1 MPDTPQQGELPL
13 EAPPL
18 PEDAPFLPARM
29 VNEYV
34 YCPRL
39 AYLEWVQGEW
49 AESAD
54 TVEGAHA
61 HRRVDREDRPLP
73 PADALGEA
81 DRPRTRSVTLSSRRL
96 GLVARID
103 LVESDGESVVPVDYK
118 RGKRPH
124 VAAGAYDPERVQL
137 CVQGLLL
144 EENGYR
150 CTEGVLYFAESR
162 ERVRVAFDEEL
173 REATRGAIGG
183 LRLVAAGGRIPPP
196 LRDSPKCPRCS
207 LVGICLPDE
216 VNHFH
221 RTGATP
227 RPIAVRRDEALPLYV
242 QANNVRLAKKGETI
256 TLTEEDGPTT
266 TARLI
271 DVSQVV
277 LMGNARM
284 TTPCLH
290 ELMRREI
297 PVTWHSYGGWFLGH
311 TVGLGHK
318 NVELREAQYRASFTP
333 AVSLAVA
340 RSLVAAKVRNS
351 RTMMRRNWRGDE
363 HERELVLKTLR
374 RLADRT
380 RYARDADT
388 LLGLEGEAASVYFR
402 AFAGLLRTP
411 AAAPATATA
420 MGHADHAPCGSGHAQ
435 GAAHQPSGE
444 TASSVTAPVPPEVEG
459 RDRGRA
465 RPAGAPTTNAG
476 GGIGAAGEGAPAT
489 DAGGGIGAVGE
500 GAPATGPAP
509 AAHNTDGATPL
520 PAFRFDRRNRR
531 PPTDPVNALLSFAY
545 SMLTRTFTVT
555 LSAIGF
561 DVYRGFYHRPRYGRP
576 ALALDLME
584 PFRPIVADSTVL
596 QAINNGEVKP
606 DDFLHGGA
614 GTALKSGGRK
624 RFIAAFERR
633 LAQETTHPI
642 FGYRLTMRR
651 LIEVQGRLFARYL
664 MGEIKEYPHYL
675 PR

>member
-54 TVEGAHA
+54 TVEGKHA

-73 PADALGEA
+73 SAEVLAEQE
-81 DRPRTRSVTLSSRRL
+81 RPRTRSVTLSSRRL
-96 GLVARID
+96 GLVAKID
-103 LVESDGESVVPVDYK
+103 MVESDGETVTPVDYK

-124 VAAGAYDPERVQL
+124 VAAGAYEPERVQL

-150 CTEGVLYFAESR
+150 CDEGVLYFAESR
-162 ERVRVAFDEEL
+162 ERVRVVFDEEL
-173 REATRGAIGG
+173 RDATRGAIGG
-183 LRLVAAGGRIPPP
+183 LRLVAAGGRIPAP

-216 VNHFH
+216 VNHF
-221 RTGATP
+221 RRMGGTP
-227 RPIAVRRDEALPLYV
+227 RPIAVRRDEMLPLYV
-242 QANNVRLAKKGETI
+242 QANNARLAKKGETI
-256 TLTEEDGPTT
+256 TITEEDGPTT

-277 LMGNARM
+277 LMGNVRM

-311 TVGLGHK
+311 TMGLGHK

-333 AVSLAVA
+333 AVSLAVS
-340 RSLVAAKVRNS
+340 RSLVAAKIRNS
-351 RTMMRRNWRGDE
+351 RTMMRRNWRGE
-363 HERELVLKTLR
+363 EQARERVLNTLR
-374 RLADRT
+374 RLSDRT
-380 RYARDADT
+380 RHANDAGT
-388 LLGLEGEAASVYFR
+388 LLGLEGEAAAVYFR
-402 AFAGLLRTP
+402 AFAGLLGPR
-411 AAAPATATA
+411 
-420 MGHADHAPCGSGHAQ
+420 
-435 GAAHQPSGE
+435 
-444 TASSVTAPVPPEVEG
+444 
-459 RDRGRA
+459 
-465 RPAGAPTTNAG
+465 
-476 GGIGAAGEGAPAT
+476 AGE
-489 DAGGGIGAVGE
+489 DA
-500 GAPATGPAP
+500 
-509 AAHNTDGATPL
+509 DGATVL

-545 SMLTRTFTVT
+545 AMLTRTFTVT

-561 DVYRGFYHRPRYGRP
+561 DVYRGFYHQPRYGRP
-576 ALALDLME
+576 ALSLDLME

-614 GTALKSGGRK
+614 GTALKPAGRK

-633 LAQETTHPI
+633 LTQETTHPV

-651 LIEVQGRLFARYL
+651 LIEVQGRLFGRFL
-664 MGEIKEYPHYL
+664 MGEIKDYPHYL

>member
-54 TVEGAHA
+54 TVAGAHA

-73 PADALGEA
+73 PAEVLAEQ

-96 GLVARID
+96 GLVAKID
-103 LVESDGESVVPVDYK
+103 MVESDGETVVPVDYK
-118 RGKRPH
+118 HGKRPH
-124 VAAGAYDPERVQL
+124 VAAGAYEPERVQI

-144 EENGYR
+144 EDNGYR

-162 ERVRVAFDEEL
+162 ERVRVVFDEEL
-173 REATRGAIGG
+173 RAATRSAIGG

-216 VNHFH
+216 GNHFN
-221 RTGATP
+221 RTGGTP
-227 RPIAVRRDEALPLYV
+227 RPIAVRHDEMLPLYV
-242 QANNVRLAKKGETI
+242 QANNARLAKKGETI
-256 TLTEEDGPTT
+256 AITEEDGPTT

-277 LMGNARM
+277 LMGNVGM

-311 TVGLGHK
+311 TMGLGHK
-318 NVELREAQYRASFTP
+318 NVELREAQYRASFDP
-333 AVSLAVA
+333 GVSLAVS
-340 RSLVAAKVRNS
+340 RSLVAAKIRNS
-351 RTMMRRNWRGDE
+351 RTMMRRNWRAE
-363 HERELVLKTLR
+363 EQAREEILNALR

-380 RYARDADT
+380 RHASDTNT
-388 LLGLEGEAASVYFR
+388 LLGLEGEAAAVYFR
-402 AFAGLLRTP
+402 AFAGLLRERRSDDT
-411 AAAPATATA
+411 
-420 MGHADHAPCGSGHAQ
+420 DS
-435 GAAHQPSGE
+435 SGE
-444 TASSVTAPVPPEVEG
+444 
-459 RDRGRA
+459 
-465 RPAGAPTTNAG
+465 
-476 GGIGAAGEGAPAT
+476 
-489 DAGGGIGAVGE
+489 
-500 GAPATGPAP
+500 
-509 AAHNTDGATPL
+509 L

-545 SMLTRTFTVT
+545 AIMTRTFTVT

-576 ALALDLME
+576 SLALDLME

-614 GTALKSGGRK
+614 GTALKPGGRK

-633 LAQETTHPI
+633 LAQETTHPV

-651 LIEVQGRLFARYL
+651 LIEVQGRLLGRFL

>member
-1 MPDTPQQGELPL
+1 MPDNPQQGELPL

-54 TVEGAHA
+54 TVAGAHT

-73 PADALGEA
+73 PADTLGEA

-124 VAAGAYDPERVQL
+124 VAAGAYEPERVQL

-162 ERVRVAFDEEL
+162 ERVRVVFDEEL

-221 RTGATP
+221 RTGSTP

-311 TVGLGHK
+311 TMGLGHK

-340 RSLVAAKVRNS
+340 RSLVDAKVRNS

-363 HERELVLKTLR
+363 HERELVLRTLR
-374 RLADRT
+374 RLAERT
-380 RYARDADT
+380 RHARDADT

-411 AAAPATATA
+411 AASPATMSATAPASASAADNSSSSKRAGRHGHASATVSAPADDTPPEFNSRVAEQDRPATASTPTA
-420 MGHADHAPCGSGHAQ
+420 GN
-435 GAAHQPSGE
+435 
-444 TASSVTAPVPPEVEG
+444 
-459 RDRGRA
+459 
-465 RPAGAPTTNAG
+465 PA
-476 GGIGAAGEGAPAT
+476 
-489 DAGGGIGAVGE
+489 
-500 GAPATGPAP
+500 
-509 AAHNTDGATPL
+509 GATPL

-561 DVYRGFYHRPRYGRP
+561 DVYRGFYHRSRYGRP

-596 QAINNGEVKP
+596 QAINNGEIKP

-651 LIEVQGRLFARYL
+651 LIEVQGRLFGRYL

>member
-54 TVEGAHA
+54 TVEGKHA

-73 PADALGEA
+73 SAEVLAEEE
-81 DRPRTRSVTLSSRRL
+81 RPRTRSVTLSSRRL
-96 GLVARID
+96 GLVAKID
-103 LVESDGESVVPVDYK
+103 MVESDGETVVPVDYK

-124 VAAGAYDPERVQL
+124 VPAGAYEPERVQL

-150 CTEGVLYFAESR
+150 CNEGVLYFAESR
-162 ERVRVAFDEEL
+162 ERVRVVFDDEL
-173 REATRGAIGG
+173 RDATRGAIGG
-183 LRLVAAGGRIPPP
+183 LRLVAAGGRIPAP

-227 RPIAVRRDEALPLYV
+227 RPIAVRRDEMLPLYV

-256 TLTEEDGPTT
+256 TISEEDGPTT

-277 LMGNARM
+277 LMGNVRM

-318 NVELREAQYRASFTP
+318 NVELREAQYRASFNP
-333 AVSLAVA
+333 VVSLAVS
-340 RSLVAAKVRNS
+340 RSLVAAKIRNS
-351 RTMMRRNWRGDE
+351 RTMMRRNWRGEEQARD
-363 HERELVLKTLR
+363 RVLNTLR

-380 RYARDADT
+380 HHASDTNT
-388 LLGLEGEAASVYFR
+388 LLGLEGEAAAVYFR
-402 AFAGLLRTP
+402 AFAGLLGPR
-411 AAAPATATA
+411 
-420 MGHADHAPCGSGHAQ
+420 
-435 GAAHQPSGE
+435 
-444 TASSVTAPVPPEVEG
+444 
-459 RDRGRA
+459 
-465 RPAGAPTTNAG
+465 
-476 GGIGAAGEGAPAT
+476 AGE
-489 DAGGGIGAVGE
+489 DV
-500 GAPATGPAP
+500 
-509 AAHNTDGATPL
+509 DGATAL
-520 PAFRFDRRNRR
+520 PVFRFDRRNRR

-545 SMLTRTFTVT
+545 AMLTRTFTVT
-555 LSAIGF
+555 LSATGF
-561 DVYRGFYHRPRYGRP
+561 DVYRGFYHQPRYGRP
-576 ALALDLME
+576 ALALDLIE

-614 GTALKSGGRK
+614 GTALKPGGRK

-651 LIEVQGRLFARYL
+651 LIEVQGRLFGRFL
-664 MGEIKEYPHYL
+664 MGEIRDYPHYL

>member
-54 TVEGAHA
+54 TVAGAHA

-73 PADALGEA
+73 PAEVLGESEQ
-81 DRPRTRSVTLSSRRL
+81 PRTRSVTLSSRRL
-96 GLVARID
+96 GLVAKID
-103 LVESDGESVVPVDYK
+103 LVESDGETVVPVDYK

-124 VAAGAYDPERVQL
+124 VPAGAYEPERVQL
-137 CVQGLLL
+137 CVPGLLL

-150 CTEGVLYFAESR
+150 CTEGVLYFVESR
-162 ERVRVAFDEEL
+162 ERVRVVFDDDL
-173 REATRGAIGG
+173 RAATRGAIGG
-183 LRLVAAGGRIPPP
+183 LRLVAAGGRIPSP

-227 RPIAVRRDEALPLYV
+227 RPIAVRHDEMLPLYV
-242 QANNVRLAKKGETI
+242 QANNARLAKKGETI
-256 TLTEEDGPTT
+256 TVTEEDGPTT

-277 LMGNARM
+277 LMGNVRM

-311 TVGLGHK
+311 TMGLGHK
-318 NVELREAQYRASFTP
+318 NVELREAQYRASFDP
-333 AVSLAVA
+333 GVSLAVS
-340 RSLVAAKVRNS
+340 RSLVAAKIRNS
-351 RTMMRRNWRGDE
+351 RTMMRRNWRGE
-363 HERELVLKTLR
+363 EQAREEILNTLR

-380 RYARDADT
+380 RHARDTNT
-388 LLGLEGEAASVYFR
+388 LLALEGEAAAVYFR
-402 AFAGLLRTP
+402 AFAGLLR
-411 AAAPATATA
+411 
-420 MGHADHAPCGSGHAQ
+420 
-435 GAAHQPSGE
+435 E
-444 TASSVTAPVPPEVEG
+444 
-459 RDRGRA
+459 RRG
-465 RPAGAPTTNAG
+465 
-476 GGIGAAGEGAPAT
+476 
-489 DAGGGIGAVGE
+489 DD
-500 GAPATGPAP
+500 
-509 AAHNTDGATPL
+509 TDGCGEL

-545 SMLTRTFTVT
+545 AIMTRTFTVT

-576 ALALDLME
+576 SLALDLME
-584 PFRPIVADSTVL
+584 PFRAIVADSTVL

-614 GTALKSGGRK
+614 GTALKPGGRK

-633 LAQETTHPI
+633 LAQETTHPV

-651 LIEVQGRLFARYL
+651 LIEVQGRLFGRFL
-664 MGEIKEYPHYL
+664 MGEIKDYPHYL

>member
-18 PEDAPFLPARM
+18 PEEAPFLPARM

-49 AESAD
+49 ADSAD
-54 TVEGAHA
+54 TVDGARA

-73 PADALGEA
+73 SAEVLAEQ
-81 DRPRTRSVTLSSRRL
+81 DRPHTRSVTLSSRRL
-96 GLVARID
+96 GLVAKMD
-103 LVESDGESVVPVDYK
+103 MVESDGDSVVPVDYK

-124 VAAGAYDPERVQL
+124 VAAGAYEPERVQL

-144 EENGYR
+144 EDNGYR

-162 ERVRVAFDEEL
+162 ERVRVVFDDEL
-173 REATRGAIGG
+173 RDATRNAIGG
-183 LRLVAAGGRIPPP
+183 LRLVAVGKRIPAP

-216 VNHFH
+216 VNHF
-221 RTGATP
+221 RRIGGTP
-227 RPIAVRRDEALPLYV
+227 RPIAVRHDEMLPLYV
-242 QANNVRLAKKGETI
+242 QANNARIAKKGETLTI
-256 TLTEEDGPTT
+256 TEEDGPTT

-277 LMGNARM
+277 LMGNVRM

-311 TVGLGHK
+311 TMGLGHK
-318 NVELREAQYRASFTP
+318 NVELREAQYRASFDF
-333 AVSLAVA
+333 AASLGVA
-340 RSLVAAKVRNS
+340 RSLVAAKIRNS
-351 RTMMRRNWRGDE
+351 RTMMRRNWRGE
-363 HERELVLKTLR
+363 EEARERVLKTLR
-374 RLADRT
+374 RLAERT
-380 RYARDADT
+380 RHANDLGA
-388 LLGLEGEAASVYFR
+388 LLGLEGEAAAVYFR
-402 AFAGLLRTP
+402 AFAELLGPRTE
-411 AAAPATATA
+411 
-420 MGHADHAPCGSGHAQ
+420 D
-435 GAAHQPSGE
+435 
-444 TASSVTAPVPPEVEG
+444 V
-459 RDRGRA
+459 
-465 RPAGAPTTNAG
+465 
-476 GGIGAAGEGAPAT
+476 T
-489 DAGGGIGAVGE
+489 DAAV
-500 GAPATGPAP
+500 
-509 AAHNTDGATPL
+509 PL

-545 SMLTRTFTVT
+545 SMLTRAFTVM
-555 LSAIGF
+555 LSGIGF
-561 DVYRGFYHRPRYGRP
+561 DVYRGFYHQPRYGRP

-614 GTALKSGGRK
+614 GTALKPGGRK

-633 LAQETTHPI
+633 LAQETTHPV

-651 LIEVQGRLFARYL
+651 LIAVQGRLFARFL
-664 MGEIKEYPHYL
+664 AGELKDYPHYL

>member
-54 TVEGAHA
+54 TVAGAHA

-73 PADALGEA
+73 PAEVLAEQ

-96 GLVARID
+96 GLVAKID
-103 LVESDGESVVPVDYK
+103 MVESDGETVVPVDYK

-124 VAAGAYDPERVQL
+124 VPAGAYEPERVQI

-144 EENGYR
+144 EDNGYR

-162 ERVRVAFDEEL
+162 ERVRVVFDEEL
-173 REATRGAIGG
+173 RAATRSAIGG

-216 VNHFH
+216 VNHFN
-221 RTGATP
+221 RTGGTP
-227 RPIAVRRDEALPLYV
+227 RPIAVRHDEMLPLYV
-242 QANNVRLAKKGETI
+242 QANNARLAKKGETI
-256 TLTEEDGPTT
+256 AITEEDGPTT

-277 LMGNARM
+277 LMGNVGM

-311 TVGLGHK
+311 TMGLGHK
-318 NVELREAQYRASFTP
+318 NVELREAQYRASFD
-333 AVSLAVA
+333 AGVSLAVS
-340 RSLVAAKVRNS
+340 RSLVAAKIRNS
-351 RTMMRRNWRGDE
+351 RTMIRRNWRAE
-363 HERELVLKTLR
+363 EQAREEILNALR

-380 RYARDADT
+380 RHASDTNT
-388 LLGLEGEAASVYFR
+388 LLGLEGEAAAVYFR
-402 AFAGLLRTP
+402 AFAGLLRERRSDDT
-411 AAAPATATA
+411 
-420 MGHADHAPCGSGHAQ
+420 DS
-435 GAAHQPSGE
+435 SGE
-444 TASSVTAPVPPEVEG
+444 
-459 RDRGRA
+459 
-465 RPAGAPTTNAG
+465 
-476 GGIGAAGEGAPAT
+476 
-489 DAGGGIGAVGE
+489 
-500 GAPATGPAP
+500 
-509 AAHNTDGATPL
+509 L

-545 SMLTRTFTVT
+545 AIMTRTFTVT

-576 ALALDLME
+576 SLALDLME

-614 GTALKSGGRK
+614 GTALKPGGRK

-633 LAQETTHPI
+633 LAQETTHPV

-651 LIEVQGRLFARYL
+651 LIEVQGRLLGRFL

>member
-1 MPDTPQQGELPL
+1 MPDIPQQGELPL

-73 PADALGEA
+73 SADALGEA

-124 VAAGAYDPERVQL
+124 IAAGAYEPERVQL

-162 ERVRVAFDEEL
+162 ERVRVVFDEEL

-183 LRLVAAGGRIPPP
+183 LRLVAAGGRIPLP

-290 ELMRREI
+290 ALMRREI

-380 RYARDADT
+380 RHARGADT
-388 LLGLEGEAASVYFR
+388 LLGLEGEAAAVYFR
-402 AFAGLLRTP
+402 AFAGLLRAP
-411 AAAPATATA
+411 AAVPVT
-420 MGHADHAPCGSGHAQ
+420 DHAQCAV
-435 GAAHQPSGE
+435 HQPSGE
-444 TASSVTAPVPPEVEG
+444 TA
-459 RDRGRA
+459 
-465 RPAGAPTTNAG
+465 PATGAG

-489 DAGGGIGAVGE
+489 GAE
-500 GAPATGPAP
+500 P
-509 AAHNTDGATPL
+509 AADNTGGATPL

-555 LSAIGF
+555 LSAVGF

-606 DDFLHGGA
+606 GDFLHGGA
-614 GTALKSGGRK
+614 GTALKSAGRK

-633 LAQETTHPI
+633 LTQETTHPI

-651 LIEVQGRLFARYL
+651 LIEVQGRLFGRYL

>member
-1 MPDTPQQGELPL
+1 MPNNPQQSELPL

-18 PEDAPFLPARM
+18 PDDAPFLPARM

-39 AYLEWVQGEW
+39 AYLEWVQSEW

-54 TVEGAHA
+54 TVEGAHV
-61 HRRVDREDRPLP
+61 HRRVDREDKPLP
-73 PADALGEA
+73 PADALGDA
-81 DRPRTRSVTLSSRRL
+81 DRPRTRSVTLSSRRF
-96 GLVARID
+96 GLVARLD
-103 LVESDGESVVPVDYK
+103 LVESDGKTVVPVDYK

-124 VAAGAYDPERVQL
+124 VAAGAHEPERVQL

-144 EENGYR
+144 EENGYN

-162 ERVRVAFDEEL
+162 ERVRVVFDEEL
-173 REATRGAIGG
+173 RTVTRAAIGG
-183 LRLVAAGGRIPPP
+183 LRLAAAGGRIPPP

-221 RTGATP
+221 RTGTMP

-256 TLTEEDGPTT
+256 TITEEDGPTT

-318 NVELREAQYRASFTP
+318 NVELREAQYRASFNP
-333 AVSLAVA
+333 VLSLDVA

-351 RTMMRRNWRGDE
+351 RTMMRRNWRGEDQA
-363 HERELVLKTLR
+363 REQILNTLR
-374 RLADRT
+374 RIAERT
-380 RYARDADT
+380 RHVRDTDT
-388 LLGLEGEAASVYFR
+388 LLGLEGEAAAVYFR
-402 AFAGLLRTP
+402 AFAELFRVS
-411 AAAPATATA
+411 AA
-420 MGHADHAPCGSGHAQ
+420 
-435 GAAHQPSGE
+435 E
-444 TASSVTAPVPPEVEG
+444 
-459 RDRGRA
+459 
-465 RPAGAPTTNAG
+465 NA
-476 GGIGAAGEGAPAT
+476 
-489 DAGGGIGAVGE
+489 
-500 GAPATGPAP
+500 
-509 AAHNTDGATPL
+509 DGATAL

-545 SMLTRTFTVT
+545 TMLTRAFTVT
-555 LSAIGF
+555 LSAVGF

-596 QAINNGEVKP
+596 QAINNGEVRP
-606 DDFLHGGA
+606 SDFLHGGA
-614 GTALKSGGRK
+614 GTALKPAGRK

-651 LIEVQGRLFARYL
+651 LIEVQGRLFGRFL
-664 MGEIKEYPHYL
+664 MGEIEEYPHYL

>member
-1 MPDTPQQGELPL
+1 MPDNPQQGELPL

-54 TVEGAHA
+54 TVAGAHT

-73 PADALGEA
+73 PADTLGEA

-124 VAAGAYDPERVQL
+124 VAAGAYEPERVQL

-162 ERVRVAFDEEL
+162 ERVRVVFDEEL

-221 RTGATP
+221 RTGSTP

-311 TVGLGHK
+311 TMGLGHK
-318 NVELREAQYRASFTP
+318 NVELREAQYRVSFTP

-340 RSLVAAKVRNS
+340 RSLVDAKVRNS

-363 HERELVLKTLR
+363 HERELVLRTLR
-374 RLADRT
+374 RLAERT
-380 RYARDADT
+380 RHARDADT

-411 AAAPATATA
+411 AASPATMSATAPASASAADNSSSSKRAGRHGHASATVSAPADDTPPEFNSRVAEQDRPATASTPTA
-420 MGHADHAPCGSGHAQ
+420 GN
-435 GAAHQPSGE
+435 
-444 TASSVTAPVPPEVEG
+444 
-459 RDRGRA
+459 
-465 RPAGAPTTNAG
+465 PA
-476 GGIGAAGEGAPAT
+476 
-489 DAGGGIGAVGE
+489 
-500 GAPATGPAP
+500 
-509 AAHNTDGATPL
+509 GATPL

-561 DVYRGFYHRPRYGRP
+561 DVYRGFYHRSRYGRP

-606 DDFLHGGA
+606 DDFLHGGT

-651 LIEVQGRLFARYL
+651 LIEVQGRLFGRYL

>member
-54 TVEGAHA
+54 TVAGRHA

-73 PADALGEA
+73 SADDLAVQE
-81 DRPRTRSVTLSSRRL
+81 RPRTRSVTLSSRRL
-96 GLVARID
+96 GLVAKID
-103 LVESDGESVVPVDYK
+103 MVESDGETVVPVDYK

-124 VAAGAYDPERVQL
+124 VAAGAYEPERVQL

-144 EENGYR
+144 AENGYR

-162 ERVRVAFDEEL
+162 ERVRVVFDDEL
-173 REATRGAIGG
+173 QAATRSAIGG

-221 RTGATP
+221 RTGGTP
-227 RPIAVRRDEALPLYV
+227 RPIAVRHDGMLPLYV
-242 QANNVRLAKKGETI
+242 QANNARLAKKGETI
-256 TLTEEDGPTT
+256 TIVEEDGPTT
-266 TARLI
+266 TVRLI

-277 LMGNARM
+277 LMGNVRM

-290 ELMRREI
+290 ELMRREV

-318 NVELREAQYRASFTP
+318 NVELREAQYRASFT
-333 AVSLAVA
+333 AATSMGVS
-340 RSLVAAKVRNS
+340 RSLVAAKIRNS
-351 RTMMRRNWRGDE
+351 RTMMRRNWRGE
-363 HERELVLKTLR
+363 EQARERVLITLR

-380 RYARDADT
+380 RHADDIPT
-388 LLGLEGEAASVYFR
+388 LLGLEGEAAAVYFR
-402 AFAGLLRTP
+402 AFAALLGSRADESRKHAENP
-411 AAAPATATA
+411 DHP
-420 MGHADHAPCGSGHAQ
+420 GH
-435 GAAHQPSGE
+435 
-444 TASSVTAPVPPEVEG
+444 PEHPEHP
-459 RDRGRA
+459 DSMA
-465 RPAGAPTTNAG
+465 KA
-476 GGIGAAGEGAPAT
+476 
-489 DAGGGIGAVGE
+489 
-500 GAPATGPAP
+500 
-509 AAHNTDGATPL
+509 L

-545 SMLTRTFTVT
+545 SMLTRTFTVA

-561 DVYRGFYHRPRYGRP
+561 DVYRGFYHQPRYGRP

-614 GTALKSGGRK
+614 GTALKPGGRK

-633 LAQETTHPI
+633 LAQETTHPV
-642 FGYRLTMRR
+642 FGYRLSMRR
-651 LIEVQGRLFARYL
+651 LIEVQGRLFARFL
-664 MGEIKEYPHYL
+664 MGEIKDYPHYL

>member
-54 TVEGAHA
+54 TVAGAHT

-96 GLVARID
+96 GLVAKID

-162 ERVRVAFDEEL
+162 ERVRVVFDEEL

-227 RPIAVRRDEALPLYV
+227 RPIARAARRGAPALRPG
-242 QANNVRLAKKGETI
+242 QQRAPRQEGRDHHPHRGRRPHHDRAPHRRLAGRA
-256 TLTEEDGPTT
+256 DGQCQDDDAMP
-266 TARLI
+266 ARADAPRDPRHL
-271 DVSQVV
+271 
-277 LMGNARM
+277 
-284 TTPCLH
+284 
-290 ELMRREI
+290 
-297 PVTWHSYGGWFLGH
+297 
-311 TVGLGHK
+311 
-318 NVELREAQYRASFTP
+318 AQ
-333 AVSLAVA
+333 
-340 RSLVAAKVRNS
+340 
-351 RTMMRRNWRGDE
+351 
-363 HERELVLKTLR
+363 LR
-374 RLADRT
+374 RLV
-380 RYARDADT
+380 
-388 LLGLEGEAASVYFR
+388 S
-402 AFAGLLRTP
+402 
-411 AAAPATATA
+411 
-420 MGHADHAPCGSGHAQ
+420 
-435 GAAHQPSGE
+435 
-444 TASSVTAPVPPEVEG
+444 
-459 RDRGRA
+459 
-465 RPAGAPTTNAG
+465 RP
-476 GGIGAAGEGAPAT
+476 
-489 DAGGGIGAVGE
+489 
-500 GAPATGPAP
+500 
-509 AAHNTDGATPL
+509 
-520 PAFRFDRRNRR
+520 
-531 PPTDPVNALLSFAY
+531 
-545 SMLTRTFTVT
+545 
-555 LSAIGF
+555 
-561 DVYRGFYHRPRYGRP
+561 
-576 ALALDLME
+576 
-584 PFRPIVADSTVL
+584 
-596 QAINNGEVKP
+596 
-606 DDFLHGGA
+606 HGGA
-614 GTALKSGGRK
+614 SATRTWSCARHSTAPASRPPS
-624 RFIAAFERR
+624 RSPS
-633 LAQETTHPI
+633 H
-642 FGYRLTMRR
+642 
-651 LIEVQGRLFARYL
+651 ARWS
-664 MGEIKEYPHYL
+664 P
-675 PR
+675 PRCATPVR

>member
-1 MPDTPQQGELPL
+1 MPDHPQQGELPL

-18 PEDAPFLPARM
+18 PNDAPFLPARM

-49 AESAD
+49 EESAD
-54 TVEGAHA
+54 TVGGARV
-61 HRRVDREDRPLP
+61 HRRVDREDKPLP
-73 PADALGEA
+73 PADVLGET
-81 DRPRTRSVTLSSRRL
+81 DRDGSRIRSVTLSSRRL
-96 GLVARID
+96 GLVAKLD
-103 LVESDGESVVPVDYK
+103 LVETDGETVVPVDYK

-124 VAAGAYDPERVQL
+124 VATGAYEPERVQL
-137 CVQGLLL
+137 CIQGLLL

-162 ERVRVAFDEEL
+162 ERVRVVFDEEL
-173 REATRGAIGG
+173 RTATLRAISG
-183 LRLVAAGGRIPPP
+183 LRLVATGGRIPPP

-216 VNHFH
+216 INHLY
-221 RTGATP
+221 RRPDGGTTI

-242 QANNVRLAKKGETI
+242 QANNARLAKKGETI
-256 TLTEEDGPTT
+256 AVTEEDGPTT

-277 LMGNARM
+277 LMGNVRM

-311 TVGLGHK
+311 TMGLGHK
-318 NVELREAQYRASFTP
+318 NVELREAQYRASFNP
-333 AVSLAVA
+333 AVSLSVA

-351 RTMMRRNWRGDE
+351 RTMMRRNWRGE
-363 HERELVLKTLR
+363 EQARELALNTLR
-374 RLADRT
+374 RLVERT
-380 RYARDADT
+380 RHARDANT
-388 LLGLEGEAASVYFR
+388 LLGLEGEAAAVYFR
-402 AFAGLLRTP
+402 AFTGLLRTDE
-411 AAAPATATA
+411 T
-420 MGHADHAPCGSGHAQ
+420 Q
-435 GAAHQPSGE
+435 GA
-444 TASSVTAPVPPEVEG
+444 
-459 RDRGRA
+459 
-465 RPAGAPTTNAG
+465 N
-476 GGIGAAGEGAPAT
+476 GAAT
-489 DAGGGIGAVGE
+489 
-500 GAPATGPAP
+500 
-509 AAHNTDGATPL
+509 L
-520 PAFRFDRRNRR
+520 PMFRFDRRNRR

-545 SMLTRTFTVT
+545 AMLTRTFSVT

-561 DVYRGFYHRPRYGRP
+561 DVYRGYYHRPRYGRP

-596 QAINNGEVKP
+596 QAINNGEVRP
-606 DDFLHGGA
+606 DDFFHGGA
-614 GTALKSGGRK
+614 GTALKPGGRK

-633 LAQETTHPI
+633 LSQETTHPI

-651 LIEVQGRLFARYL
+651 LIEVQGRLFGRFL

>member
-1 MPDTPQQGELPL
+1 MPDNPQQGELPL

-54 TVEGAHA
+54 TVEGAYA

-73 PADALGEA
+73 PAAALDEA

-124 VAAGAYDPERVQL
+124 VAAGAYEPERVQL

-150 CTEGVLYFAESR
+150 CAEGVLYFAESR
-162 ERVRVAFDEEL
+162 ERVRVVFDEEL
-173 REATRGAIGG
+173 RAATRGAIGG

-221 RTGATP
+221 RTGGTP

-242 QANNVRLAKKGETI
+242 QANNVRIAKKGETLTI
-256 TLTEEDGPTT
+256 TEEDGPTT

-318 NVELREAQYRASFTP
+318 NVELREAQYRASFTS

-351 RTMMRRNWRGDE
+351 RTMMRRNWRGE
-363 HERELVLKTLR
+363 EREREPVLNTLR

-388 LLGLEGEAASVYFR
+388 LLGLEGEAAAVYFR
-402 AFAGLLRTP
+402 AFAGLLR
-411 AAAPATATA
+411 ASAP
-420 MGHADHAPCGSGHAQ
+420 D
-435 GAAHQPSGE
+435 
-444 TASSVTAPVPPEVEG
+444 
-459 RDRGRA
+459 
-465 RPAGAPTTNAG
+465 N
-476 GGIGAAGEGAPAT
+476 T
-489 DAGGGIGAVGE
+489 DAKL
-500 GAPATGPAP
+500 T
-509 AAHNTDGATPL
+509 L

-606 DDFLHGGA
+606 EDFLHGGA
-614 GTALKSGGRK
+614 GTALKSAGRK

-651 LIEVQGRLFARYL
+651 LIEVQGRLFGRYL
-664 MGEIKEYPHYL
+664 MGELKEYPHYL

>member
-1 MPDTPQQGELPL
+1 MGQQ
-13 EAPPL
+13 
-18 PEDAPFLPARM
+18 
-29 VNEYV
+29 
-34 YCPRL
+34 
-39 AYLEWVQGEW
+39 W
-49 AESAD
+49 
-54 TVEGAHA
+54 
-61 HRRVDREDRPLP
+61 
-73 PADALGEA
+73 
-81 DRPRTRSVTLSSRRL
+81 PRTRSVTLSSRRL
-96 GLVARID
+96 GLVAKID

-124 VAAGAYDPERVQL
+124 VAAGAHDPERVQL

-162 ERVRVAFDEEL
+162 ERVRVVFDEEL

-363 HERELVLKTLR
+363 HERELLLKILR

-380 RYARDADT
+380 RYARDAET

-402 AFAGLLRTP
+402 AFAKLLRVP
-411 AAAPATATA
+411 AAAPVTQPRWATRA
-420 MGHADHAPCGSGHAQ
+420 MRSAQ
-435 GAAHQPSGE
+435 HISP
-444 TASSVTAPVPPEVEG
+444 EG
-459 RDRGRA
+459 RQRLRRRPCPLKPRAVDVPAATLGHPRQAPEAVLAPPARGRPRRLETQPDGSVQLVAELVPSAKERPRLRPRPPPTTPEA
-465 RPAGAPTTNAG
+465 RPLCRCSGSTG
-476 GGIGAAGEGAPAT
+476 
-489 DAGGGIGAVGE
+489 
-500 GAPATGPAP
+500 ATGA
-509 AAHNTDGATPL
+509 
-520 PAFRFDRRNRR
+520 RR
-531 PPTDPVNALLSFAY
+531 PTRSTRSSPSPTPC
-545 SMLTRTFTVT
+545 
-555 LSAIGF
+555 
-561 DVYRGFYHRPRYGRP
+561 
-576 ALALDLME
+576 
-584 PFRPIVADSTVL
+584 
-596 QAINNGEVKP
+596 
-606 DDFLHGGA
+606 
-614 GTALKSGGRK
+614 
-624 RFIAAFERR
+624 
-633 LAQETTHPI
+633 
-642 FGYRLTMRR
+642 
-651 LIEVQGRLFARYL
+651 
-664 MGEIKEYPHYL
+664 
-675 PR
+675 

>member
-1 MPDTPQQGELPL
+1 MDSASIYRTVFGEGARPDAWQHKFTAREWPEILIAPTGSGKTAAVTLGWAAHRMRAPETTRRRLVWCLPMRTL
-13 EAPPL
+13 V
-18 PEDAPFLPARM
+18 DQTVRS
-29 VNEYV
+29 VNEWFEKLKQAGV
-34 YCPRL
+34 DE
-39 AYLEWVQGEW
+39 EWVQGEW

-162 ERVRVAFDEEL
+162 ERVRVVFDEEL

-207 LVGICLPDE
+207 LVGICLPGE

-242 QANNVRLAKKGETI
+242 QANNVHLAKKGETI

-290 ELMRREI
+290 ALMRREI
-297 PVTWHSYGGWFLGH
+297 PVTRHSYGGWFLGH

-333 AVSLAVA
+333 AVSLADG
-340 RSLVAAKVRNS
+340 
-351 RTMMRRNWRGDE
+351 WRP
-363 HERELVLKTLR
+363 RWPR
-374 RLADRT
+374 C
-380 RYARDADT
+380 
-388 LLGLEGEAASVYFR
+388 S
-402 AFAGLLRTP
+402 RTP
-411 AAAPATATA
+411 APRW
-420 MGHADHAPCGSGHAQ
+420 P
-435 GAAHQPSGE
+435 
-444 TASSVTAPVPPEVEG
+444 
-459 RDRGRA
+459 
-465 RPAGAPTTNAG
+465 
-476 GGIGAAGEGAPAT
+476 
-489 DAGGGIGAVGE
+489 
-500 GAPATGPAP
+500 
-509 AAHNTDGATPL
+509 
-520 PAFRFDRRNRR
+520 
-531 PPTDPVNALLSFAY
+531 
-545 SMLTRTFTVT
+545 
-555 LSAIGF
+555 
-561 DVYRGFYHRPRYGRP
+561 RPR
-576 ALALDLME
+576 
-584 PFRPIVADSTVL
+584 
-596 QAINNGEVKP
+596 
-606 DDFLHGGA
+606 
-614 GTALKSGGRK
+614 
-624 RFIAAFERR
+624 
-633 LAQETTHPI
+633 
-642 FGYRLTMRR
+642 
-651 LIEVQGRLFARYL
+651 
-664 MGEIKEYPHYL
+664 
-675 PR
+675 

>member
-1 MPDTPQQGELPL
+1 MPDDPQQGELLL

-18 PEDAPFLPARM
+18 PEEAPFLPARM

-54 TVEGAHA
+54 TVAGAHA

-73 PADALGEA
+73 AAEALGEA
-81 DRPRTRSVTLSSRRL
+81 ERLRTRAVTLSSRRL

-124 VAAGAYDPERVQL
+124 VVAGAYEPERVQL

-162 ERVRVAFDEEL
+162 ERVRVVFDEEL
-173 REATRGAIGG
+173 RAATRGAIGG
-183 LRLVAAGGRIPPP
+183 LRLVAVGGRIPPP

-221 RTGATP
+221 RTGGAP
-227 RPIAVRRDEALPLYV
+227 RPIAVRRDEMLPLYV
-242 QANNVRLAKKGETI
+242 QANNARLAKKGETI
-256 TLTEEDGPTT
+256 TITEEDGPTT

-277 LMGNARM
+277 LMGNVRM

-318 NVELREAQYRASFTP
+318 NVELREAQYRASFTS
-333 AVSLAVA
+333 AVSLSVA
-340 RSLVAAKVRNS
+340 RSLVAAKVRNA
-351 RTMMRRNWRGDE
+351 RTMMRRNWRGE
-363 HERELVLKTLR
+363 EQAREQVLTTLR

-380 RYARDADT
+380 RHARGLDT
-388 LLGLEGEAASVYFR
+388 LLGLEGEAAAVYFR
-402 AFAGLLRTP
+402 AFAGLLRANEAESTEG
-411 AAAPATATA
+411 TA
-420 MGHADHAPCGSGHAQ
+420 
-435 GAAHQPSGE
+435 
-444 TASSVTAPVPPEVEG
+444 
-459 RDRGRA
+459 
-465 RPAGAPTTNAG
+465 
-476 GGIGAAGEGAPAT
+476 
-489 DAGGGIGAVGE
+489 
-500 GAPATGPAP
+500 
-509 AAHNTDGATPL
+509 PL

-545 SMLTRTFTVT
+545 AMLTRTFTVT
-555 LSAIGF
+555 LSAVGF
-561 DVYRGFYHRPRYGRP
+561 DVYRGFYHQPRYGRP

-596 QAINNGEVKP
+596 QAINNGEVRV

-614 GTALKSGGRK
+614 GTALKPAGRK

-633 LAQETTHPI
+633 LSQETTHPI
-642 FGYRLTMRR
+642 FGYRLSMRR
-651 LIEVQGRLFARYL
+651 LIEVQGRLFGRFL

>member
-54 TVEGAHA
+54 TVAGAHT

-96 GLVARID
+96 GLVAKID

-162 ERVRVAFDEEL
+162 ERVRVVFDEEL

-363 HERELVLKTLR
+363 HERELLLKILR

-380 RYARDADT
+380 RHARDADT

-402 AFAGLLRTP
+402 AFAKLLK
-411 AAAPATATA
+411 APATA
-420 MGHADHAPCGSGHAQ
+420 P
-435 GAAHQPSGE
+435 
-444 TASSVTAPVPPEVEG
+444 VTAAPVSSEAE
-459 RDRGRA
+459 DRGRT
-465 RPAGAPTTNAG
+465 RHAGAPATGAG
-476 GGIGAAGEGAPAT
+476 DGIGAAGEGASATSTAQDFSAPLRPDGMGAAGEGAPAT
-489 DAGGGIGAVGE
+489 
-500 GAPATGPAP
+500 APATASAP
-509 AAHNTDGATPL
+509 AAADTGGATPL

-614 GTALKSGGRK
+614 GTALKSAGRK

-651 LIEVQGRLFARYL
+651 LIEVQGRLFGRYL

>member
-54 TVEGAHA
+54 TVAGAHA

-162 ERVRVAFDEEL
+162 ERVRVVFDEEL

-227 RPIAVRRDEALPLYV
+227 RPIAVRRNEALPLYV
-242 QANNVRLAKKGETI
+242 QANNVRIAKKGETI

-290 ELMRREI
+290 ELMRREV

-351 RTMMRRNWRGDE
+351 RTMMRRNWRGEE
-363 HERELVLKTLR
+363 HERELLLKILR

-380 RYARDADT
+380 RHARDADT

-402 AFAGLLRTP
+402 AFAKLLRAP
-411 AAAPATATA
+411 AAAPMTTPA
-420 MGHADHAPCGSGHAQ
+420 MGGHVQRAV
-435 GAAHQPSGE
+435 HQLGGE
-444 TASSVTAPVPPEVEG
+444 TAPATAPVSSEAEG
-459 RDRGRA
+459 RGRA
-465 RPAGAPTTNAG
+465 RHAGASTTG
-476 GGIGAAGEGAPAT
+476 
-489 DAGGGIGAVGE
+489 AGGGIGAVGE
-500 GAPATGPAP
+500 EAPATASAP
-509 AAHNTDGATPL
+509 AADHTGGATPL

-614 GTALKSGGRK
+614 GTALKSAGRK

-651 LIEVQGRLFARYL
+651 LIEVQGRLFGRYL

>member
-18 PEDAPFLPARM
+18 PEETPFLPARM

-49 AESAD
+49 ADSAD
-54 TVEGAHA
+54 TVDGARA

-73 PADALGEA
+73 PAEVLAEQ

-96 GLVARID
+96 GLVAKMD
-103 LVESDGESVVPVDYK
+103 MVESDGDSVVPVDYK

-124 VAAGAYDPERVQL
+124 VAAGAYEPERVQL

-144 EENGYR
+144 EDNGYR

-162 ERVRVAFDEEL
+162 ERVRVVFDDEL
-173 REATRGAIGG
+173 RDATRNAIGG
-183 LRLVAAGGRIPPP
+183 LRLVAVGKRIPAP

-216 VNHFH
+216 VNHF
-221 RTGATP
+221 RRIGGTP
-227 RPIAVRRDEALPLYV
+227 RPIAVRHDEMLPLYV
-242 QANNVRLAKKGETI
+242 QANNARIAKKGETLAI
-256 TLTEEDGPTT
+256 TEEDGPTT

-277 LMGNARM
+277 LMGNVRM

-311 TVGLGHK
+311 TMGLGHK
-318 NVELREAQYRASFTP
+318 NVELREAQYRASFDF
-333 AVSLAVA
+333 AASLGVA
-340 RSLVAAKVRNS
+340 RSLVAAKIRNS
-351 RTMMRRNWRGDE
+351 RTMMRRNWRGE
-363 HERELVLKTLR
+363 EEARERVLKTLR
-374 RLADRT
+374 RLAERT
-380 RYARDADT
+380 RHANDLGA
-388 LLGLEGEAASVYFR
+388 LLGLEGEAAAVYFR
-402 AFAGLLRTP
+402 AFAELLGPRTE
-411 AAAPATATA
+411 
-420 MGHADHAPCGSGHAQ
+420 D
-435 GAAHQPSGE
+435 
-444 TASSVTAPVPPEVEG
+444 V
-459 RDRGRA
+459 
-465 RPAGAPTTNAG
+465 
-476 GGIGAAGEGAPAT
+476 T
-489 DAGGGIGAVGE
+489 DAAV
-500 GAPATGPAP
+500 
-509 AAHNTDGATPL
+509 PL

-545 SMLTRTFTVT
+545 SMLTRAFTVM
-555 LSAIGF
+555 LSGIGF
-561 DVYRGFYHRPRYGRP
+561 DVYRGFYHQPRYGRP

-614 GTALKSGGRK
+614 GTALKPGGRK

-633 LAQETTHPI
+633 LAQETTHPV

-651 LIEVQGRLFARYL
+651 LITVQGRLFARFL
-664 MGEIKEYPHYL
+664 AGELKDYPHYL